1 MFLELQ
7 LDDFRIFQNQT
18 IHLGKAV
25 TAIAGHNATGKSTIL
40 GILGNSSELKSKYGT
55 TITDKQFRTEFSEL
69 FKGSKNHDKPN
80 GTIGS
85 ILYQHP
91 SYADALKINLRVTWQ
106 KWTPESEEKNR
117 FRILNNWID
126 PCISSPTRTAKK
138 LPLPSFYLGLSRLY
152 PLGENEEEI
161 IEEKKFKSKLS
172 PNDLKWL
179 LKNYKNILSIN
190 DTIQSI
196 SNYEINKKRS
206 GGINTDEY
214 DYLSNSSGQDNL
226 MQILYLLLSFIKL
239 HSTWNESIGP
249 WMGGLLLID
258 EIDATL
264 HPAAQI
270 RLIDLIY
277 NTSRQFG
284 FQAVFT
290 THSLQILEY
299 LNKMQKNNQ
308 DINIEYF
315 TTANSVLQIK
325 HNPSYE
331 AMENDMLISNFYLTN
346 TKKRIIIYSED
357 QEARWIIK
365 HLLQEYEDRYQ
376 LVDIKLGGESLMAL
390 LYNDPEYFKNV
401 LFILDGDKDISSTK
415 YKDLPSKYHNVL
427 FLPGNDGPESLL
439 YTYLS
444 TLPPTHDI
452 LSDYFE
458 KGLSLRGFREMNP
471 LTNSLYQNYSK
482 NREKYKH
489 WFIDNQEMF
498 DDINLMKYWI
508 EDHTYEY
515 QEFKKSFKDKFNII
529 AGRTRIPKLN

>member
-7 LDDFRIFQNQT
+7 LDDFRIFKNQK
-18 IHLGKAV
+18 IKLGKTM

-55 TITDKQFRTEFSEL
+55 TITDKQFKTEFSEL
-69 FKGSKNHDKPN
+69 FKGSKHHDKEK

-85 ILYQHP
+85 ILYKHP
-91 SYADALKINLRVTWQ
+91 SLQDPLLIKLRVTWQ
-106 KWTPESEEKNR
+106 KWNPESEEKNR

-126 PCISSPTRTAKK
+126 PDNSSTSKTAKK
-138 LPLPSFYLGLSRLY
+138 LPLPSFYLGLSRLF

-161 IEEKKFKSKLS
+161 IEERKFKSKLTS
-172 PNDLKWL
+172 DDFKWL
-179 LKNYKNILSIN
+179 LNNYKNILSIDN
-190 DTIQSI
+190 NIQSI

-206 GGINTDEY
+206 GGVNTDEY

-239 HSTWNESIGP
+239 RSTWDEEVTP

-277 NTSRQFG
+277 KTSKQFG

-299 LNKMQKNNQ
+299 LNKIQKNAQ

-315 TTANSVLQIK
+315 TTANGVLQIK

-346 TKKRIIIYSED
+346 TKRKIAIYSED
-357 QEARWIIK
+357 KEARWIIK
-365 HLLQEYEDRYQ
+365 HLLKEYEDRYQ
-376 LVDIKLGGESLMAL
+376 LIDIKLGGESLMAL

-415 YKDLPSKYHNVL
+415 YKDLPTKYQNVL

-439 YTYLS
+439 YNYLS
-444 TLPPTHDI
+444 TLPPTHEI
-452 LSDYFE
+452 LSTYFE
-458 KGLSLRGFREMNP
+458 KGLTLRNFKDMNP
-471 LTNSLYQNYSK
+471 LSNKLYQMYSK

-489 WFIDNQEMF
+489 WFMDNQEMF

-508 EDHTYEY
+508 DDCSNEY
-515 QEFKKSFKDKFNII
+515 QNFKKTFKDKFNIV
-529 AGRTRIPKLN
+529 AGRTKIPKLN